1 VQDDFEEAEQSF
13 LMALVALDIALS
25 LLHRGKT
32 EEARDTVLDAAETF
46 RRLDIEREMLVA
58 VRFLQQAFSLGL
70 ARITLLEDVIAFLR
84 RAEHDPEAK
93 FEPRP
98 L

>member
-1 VQDDFEEAEQSF
+1 
-13 LMALVALDIALS
+13 M
-25 LLHRGKT
+25 
-32 EEARDTVLDAAETF
+32 LDAVETF
-46 RRLDIEREMLVA
+46 RRLVIEREMLVA
-58 VRFLQQAFSLGL
+58 LHFLQQAFSLGL
-70 ARITLLEDVIAFLR
+70 AKITLLEDVIAFLR